1 MTNTQKARTGTYMTE
16 KPENGKQYM
25 TIWNGKPEINQSF
38 PHFMADRQGDKVMTY
53 HQERG
58 GWVWLNDN
66 DYKSEMKRFQKMM
79 KSGRLNIDEENNK
92 TYEYDGV
99 KWYAMVF
106 NQFDKDGDGVPCLD
120 IGSIKIFDT
129 WVDGFT
135 YYFINKAD
143 RDKIYKHLSKFN
155 QH

>member
-1 MTNTQKARTGTYMTE
+1 MTF
-16 KPENGKQYM
+16 
-25 TIWNGKPEINQSF
+25 WNGKPEIKQSF
-38 PHFMADRQGDKVMTY
+38 PLFMADRQGDKVMTY
-53 HQERG
+53 HQGRG
-58 GWVWLNDN
+58 GWVWLNDD
-66 DYKSEMKRFQKMM
+66 DYKNEMKRFQQMVKN
-79 KSGRLNIDEENNK
+79 GRLNIDEENNK

-99 KWYAMVF
+99 KWYSMVF
-106 NQFDKDGDGVPCLD
+106 NQFDKDGDLVACMD

-155 QH
+155 KH